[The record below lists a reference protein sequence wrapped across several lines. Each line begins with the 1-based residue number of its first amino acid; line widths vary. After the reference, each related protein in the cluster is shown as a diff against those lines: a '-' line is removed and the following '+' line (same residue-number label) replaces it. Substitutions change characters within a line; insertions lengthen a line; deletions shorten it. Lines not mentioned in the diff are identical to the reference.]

1 MKLDKRVALIVGG
14 ASGLGRA
21 SAEACGAE
29 GAHVVIADLN
39 LAAAQAVAAEL
50 NAGPGTASAVRVDAA
65 DEESVRRAV
74 EQTVEAQRRLDIL
87 VIPRNDRHQRT
98 LRLAKP
104 PSWPRVIR
112 CAQAPCH
119 RQRQGMPCV

>member
-65 DEESVRRAV
+65 DEESVRRAI
-74 EQTVEAQRRLDIL
+74 EQTVETQRRLDIL
-87 VIPRNDRHQRT
+87 VNPGNDRHQRT
-98 LRLAKP
+98 LWLAEA

-112 CAQAPCH
+112 CSMTPRH
-119 RQRQGMPCV
+119 RQRRGMPCV